1 MGLEYWNGYTTLSAT
16 QTHWCKGDAKLRRGT
31 PLPLHPIRSASQE
44 PCGKQRLALE
54 KAPQHE
60 PRCRAAG
67 PKGRSFLC
75 PQLCRN
81 LEWNSVP
88 RSRLM
93 FVDACISTK
102 EENAQ
107 SFCFFIFDQC
117 CCVSPLCV
125 YHKRTL
131 VCAGSGVKYAGG
143 RASWVVWSGRLFDV
157 ASPLPS
163 PLSTCAQFTSH
174 ANANQ
179 DFTCMPC
186 LVSRTGLHII
196 MLGAHAVFPDAW

>member
-1 MGLEYWNGYTTLSAT
+1 MPTGEVCGDTFSPRKQRAVATPSPHYTCHHKLTKLKANSFIQNSERGAHPTEMGLEYWNGYTTLSAT

-31 PLPLHPIRSASQE
+31 PLPLQPIRSASQE

-107 SFCFFIFDQC
+107 SFCFFIFD
-117 CCVSPLCV
+117 
-125 YHKRTL
+125 
-131 VCAGSGVKYAGG
+131 
-143 RASWVVWSGRLFDV
+143 
-157 ASPLPS
+157 
-163 PLSTCAQFTSH
+163 
-174 ANANQ
+174 
-179 DFTCMPC
+179 
-186 LVSRTGLHII
+186 
-196 MLGAHAVFPDAW
+196 